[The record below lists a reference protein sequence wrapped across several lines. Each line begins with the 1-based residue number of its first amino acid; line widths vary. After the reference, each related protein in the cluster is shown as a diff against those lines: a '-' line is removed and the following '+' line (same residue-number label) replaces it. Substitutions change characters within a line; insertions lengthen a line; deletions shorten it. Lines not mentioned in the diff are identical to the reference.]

1 MKKMRKHGWAM
12 MMPVVWAAC
21 VLGSCKNE
29 VDDVFDRDATS
40 RIEAAIT
47 ECDNM
52 LQSSEY
58 GWRFDY
64 TPTNSA
70 MVNYVMRFKDGRV
83 TMENAEAALRF
94 SAFFSSAA
102 CFFFAE
108 FLSLSL
114 ALSRRFSS
122 LSSSFCASIDQ
133 YCSLAS
139 T

>member
-1 MKKMRKHGWAM
+1 MKKMRKYGWGM
-12 MMPVVWAAC
+12 VMPVVWAAC

-29 VDDVFDRDATS
+29 VDDVFDQDATS

-52 LQSSEY
+52 LQSSEF

-83 TMENAEAALRF
+83 TMDNAGVPVGDRQG
-94 SAFFSSAA
+94 
-102 CFFFAE
+102 
-108 FLSLSL
+108 
-114 ALSRRFSS
+114 RRVRVRGVSGDGRYD
-122 LSSSFCASIDQ
+122 LCAGTQIGK
-133 YCSLAS
+133 
-139 T
+139 